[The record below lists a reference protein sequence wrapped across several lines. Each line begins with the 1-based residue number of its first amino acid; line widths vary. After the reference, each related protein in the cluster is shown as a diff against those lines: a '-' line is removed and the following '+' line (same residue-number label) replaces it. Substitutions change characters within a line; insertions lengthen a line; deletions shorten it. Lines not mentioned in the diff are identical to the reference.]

1 MRINYYG
8 ECQEIGPCE
17 KDILDDFPRR
27 MREWLYQVMATKI
40 KKPEE
45 GDNKSGD
52 EVAEKWIDAVI
63 WKFCDLDRHP
73 HDR

>member
-8 ECQEIGPCE
+8 ECQEIGKCE
-17 KDILDDFPRR
+17 PDVLTDFPRR

-40 KKPEE
+40 AKPELDSRE
-45 GDNKSGD
+45 NQDDFTG
-52 EVAEKWIDAVI
+52 KWIDAVI